1 MIPVPASPF
10 PVTRWTEVVNVCRSE
25 DPGLRAKALDELCRD
40 YWYPLYAFARR
51 QGNDRESA
59 EDLTQGFFH
68 YLLRKDLFAAA
79 NQETGK
85 LRTFLLTIFQRY
97 IGDARARDT
106 AQKRGG
112 GKELVSLDLDEGEK
126 RYSLEPA
133 DRVTPE
139 ELYDRSWAIALLS
152 GSLAAMARNE
162 EEQGRGKHF
171 EKLAVFLNATTI
183 DDGDYDSASA
193 ELGMSTVA
201 VRKAVSRLRQRF
213 RECLREQI
221 AATLKDPDEARVDE
235 ELMALKSVLRG
246 G

>member
-10 PVTRWTEVVNVCRSE
+10 PVTRWTEVVNVCRSD

-112 GKELVSLDLDEGEK
+112 GQELISLDLDEGEK
-126 RYSLEPA
+126 RYSQEPA
-133 DRVTPE
+133 ERVTPE

-152 GSLAAMARNE
+152 GTLAAMARNE
-162 EEQGRGKHF
+162 ESQGRGKHF
-171 EKLAVFLNATTI
+171 EKLAVFLNAATV
-183 DDGDYDSASA
+183 DEGDYESIAADLEMTA
-193 ELGMSTVA
+193 VA

-221 AATLKDPDEARVDE
+221 AATLKDPDETRVDE

>member
-1 MIPVPASPF
+1 M
-10 PVTRWTEVVNVCRSE
+10 VNVCRSD

-112 GKELVSLDLDEGEK
+112 GKEMVSLDLNEGEK

-133 DRVTPE
+133 ERVTPE

-152 GSLAAMARNE
+152 STLAKMARNE
-162 EEQGRGKHF
+162 EEQGRGKLF
-171 EKLAVFLNATTI
+171 SKLATFLNAATV
-183 DDGDYDSASA
+183 DDGDYESIAG
-193 ELGMSTVA
+193 ELAMTSVA

-213 RECLREQI
+213 RECLRDQI
-221 AATLKDPDEARVDE
+221 AATLKDPDESRVDE